1 MPRLT
6 LATALTTWQFAPF
19 VSAVLAVLA
28 LAYLTGVR
36 MVARR
41 AGARARPVGARRGR
55 AGARGGRA
63 GAWPAGRTV
72 SFLCGL
78 AVIAVA
84 TQGSPGVY
92 DDELLTAHM
101 VQHLLLIMVAPPL
114 LVFGRPVTLLMHATR
129 NPWHSRVKG
138 AVRSRAVAALT
149 WPAFGVALYSAVV
162 LCTHL
167 TGLLGARGVLHD
179 LEHVAYLLAGYL
191 FFLPVIGSEPAR
203 WRVGALGRYLLLL
216 AAMPADIATGAV
228 LMLRGPLYG
237 YGGGD
242 VRAGGLVMLAGS
254 DLIMTALAVAVAV
267 AVVRDRGGRRG
278 RPGRPGRPGT
288 EEQPADLA
296 AYNAYLASLGR

>member
-1 MPRLT
+1 MPPLT
-6 LATALTTWQFAPF
+6 LSTALTTWRFAPF
-19 VSAVLAVLA
+19 VSATLAALA
-28 LAYLTGVR
+28 LAYLTGAG

-41 AGARARPVGARRGR
+41 AAARWSTERARGR
-55 AGARGGRA
+55 RA
-63 GAWPAGRTV
+63 GAWPAVRTV

-114 LVFGRPVTLLMHATR
+114 LVFGRPVTLLLHATR
-129 NPWHSRVKG
+129 NPWHSRVKR
-138 AVRSRAVAALT
+138 AVRSRVVAALT
-149 WPAFGVALYSAVV
+149 WPPFGVALYSAVV

-167 TGLLGARGVLHD
+167 TGLLGARGAPHD

-278 RPGRPGRPGT
+278 WHGRQG
-288 EEQPADLA
+288 QPADLAADLA
-296 AYNAYLASLGR
+296 AYNAYLASLRPHQP